1 MIPAV
6 VIPRTVVLPLE
17 AYGWSV
23 TVWEELTHGQY
34 NAMRSR
40 VYTEADGGA
49 LLKPDPLRFYDGLVV
64 AYLVDWTLTDAQ
76 GQRIEIRGLKPEAL
90 QDALGN
96 LRQFAAL
103 EVQRAIEAHHERVS
117 AAIADLK
124 KTASTAPPSATISPY
139 VGSPA

>member
-6 VIPRTVVLPLE
+6 VMPQTVTLPL
-17 AYGWSV
+17 AYGWTV

-34 NAMRSR
+34 NDMRSR
-40 VYTEADGGA
+40 IYSESDTGTLQRNVE
-49 LLKPDPLRFYDGLVV
+49 RFFDGLVI

-76 GQRIEIRGLKPEAL
+76 GQRIEIRGLRPEAL
-90 QDALGN
+90 QDAYRN

-103 EVQRAIEAHHERVS
+103 EVQRAIEAHHERAS

-124 KTASTAPPSATISPY
+124 KTASSGAPSATISPY
-139 VGSPA
+139 AGSPA